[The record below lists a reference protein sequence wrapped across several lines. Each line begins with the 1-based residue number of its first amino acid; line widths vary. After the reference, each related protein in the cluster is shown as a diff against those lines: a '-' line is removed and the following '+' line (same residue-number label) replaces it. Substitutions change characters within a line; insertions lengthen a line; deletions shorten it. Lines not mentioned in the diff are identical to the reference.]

1 MCLSTTDIFEI
12 FRNIKSTTF
21 STENVAA
28 CNYNIFESYYLL
40 ALYND
45 VYCLLI
51 SCADIVRQ
59 IYEKYAIKDKIIA
72 AIYDSFK
79 CILNDTRQ
87 LE

>member
-1 MCLSTTDIFEI
+1 M
-12 FRNIKSTTF
+12 
-21 STENVAA
+21 
-28 CNYNIFESYYLL
+28 
-40 ALYND
+40 YND

-79 CILNDTRQ
+79 CIINDTRQ
-87 LE
+87 LEWDKSIKGFVISNTSVKCN